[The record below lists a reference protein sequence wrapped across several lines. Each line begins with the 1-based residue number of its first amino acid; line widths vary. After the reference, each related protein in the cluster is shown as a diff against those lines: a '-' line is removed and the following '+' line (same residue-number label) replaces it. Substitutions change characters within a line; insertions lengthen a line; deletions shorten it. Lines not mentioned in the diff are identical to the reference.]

1 MCIRDRLN
9 NQLSMS
15 KKILITGGPGTGKT
29 ALINKLISK
38 GYTCFEEKSREITL
52 SYKKKG
58 IDQLFLSKPLLFSE
72 LLLDSRINQ
81 YLESKI
87 TKVDQVFFDRGIP
100 DVLAYL
106 DFKKTKYEEKFLNA
120 CKDYKYDIVFILRPW
135 EEIFINDKERYEN
148 FQELVEIDKCLYK
161 TYTKLNYKVIEIP
174 KASINERMD
183 FILQFINNNKS
194 C

>member
-1 MCIRDRLN
+1 
-9 NQLSMS
+9 MS

-148 FQELVEIDKCLYK
+148 FQELVEIDKCLHK

>member
-1 MCIRDRLN
+1 
-9 NQLSMS
+9 MS

-81 YLESKI
+81 YLESKK
-87 TKVDQVFFDRGIP
+87 TKVDHVFFDRGIP

-106 DFKKTKYEEKFLNA
+106 GFKKIKYDEKFLNA
-120 CKDYKYDIVFILRPW
+120 CKDYEYDIVFILRPW

-148 FQELVEIDKCLYK
+148 FQELVEIDKCIYK

-174 KASINERMD
+174 KTSINNRMD